1 MTETPLPAT
10 ARNGGANGADAPP
23 AALDNG
29 HPRKWL
35 ILWAVSLGMF
45 MALLDVTIVNI
56 AMPAIQEDFGVSWA
70 TASWVLNAYNLAMA
84 ALFLTMGRVAD
95 KFGQKLVFTTGL
107 AVFTVFSLLCGLA
120 PSINWLIAARFGQG
134 VGGAMMMPVSLSIL
148 MGAFPK
154 RQHGTAVGIWGAL
167 GTAAAAL
174 GPSIGGIL
182 VTYVNWHWIFFINVP
197 IGIAAFIFAMIVVP
211 ERKRADAAGTVDIGG
226 ILLSAGG
233 LFCLVLALTQGN
245 DWGWTSWRTLLLFGI
260 AFVCFPLFY
269 WWETRIKHP
278 MFDFRLLRIRSFTA
292 ANTAIMAMGTA
303 MGASM
308 LLLVIFMVNVMGY
321 TELKAAL
328 AMTFMPF
335 TALFVAPV
343 AGRLNDRIG
352 PRYLSAAGLSLFG
365 IGLVLLAQLGAEA
378 SLPSVAWRLVIMGFG
393 MGLSMP
399 SLAAAAMGSLPP
411 QFGGVGAG
419 AFSTLR
425 QIGLV
430 LGVAVS
436 ISIFTHTVANEVQTA
451 ATKAVGYVAVQAEI
465 PPQAKIQIIDGLK
478 KTAALAAHGGS
489 EAGQRLGGSQAQM
502 PAPPAGPPDQVAQ
515 IEAQQKSLQD
525 KIGTFF
531 KDQIAHAFTWPF
543 YAAALAA
550 FLGVIPALFTGR
562 RLGEHEGHEKM
573 DREER
578 ATAMAGTEQGVTA

>member
-35 ILWAVSLGMF
+35 ILAAVSLGMF

-107 AVFTVFSLLCGLA
+107 ALFTGFSLLCGLA
-120 PSINWLIAARFGQG
+120 PSIDWLIAARFGQG

-197 IGIAAFIFAMIVVP
+197 IGIAAFVFALIVVP

-245 DWGWTSWRTLLLFGI
+245 DWGWTSWRILLFFGI

-269 WWETRIKHP
+269 LWETRIKYP

-292 ANTAIMAMGTA
+292 ANTSIMAMGA
-303 MGASM
+303 ALGASM

-321 TELKAAL
+321 SELKAAL

-352 PRYLSAAGLSLFG
+352 PRYLAAAGLSLFG

-378 SLPSVAWRLVIMGFG
+378 SLRDVAWRLVIMGFG

-430 LGVAVS
+430 LGVAIS
-436 ISIFTHTVANEVQTA
+436 ISIFTHTVVEP
-451 ATKAVGYVAVQAEI
+451 TK
-465 PPQAKIQIIDGLK
+465 
-478 KTAALAAHGGS
+478 LAAHKAVSYIGYLEPQARATITDRIMNQAVGS
-489 EAGQRLGGSQAQM
+489 RGGGSQAGQK
-502 PAPPAGPPDQVAQ
+502 PPDPHVLVDQIMGDMSIPPGTPQPAIDQIRAEVTAAVEYIQV
-515 IEAQQKSLQD
+515 L
-525 KIGTFF
+525 F
-531 KDQIAHAFTWPF
+531 KDEIATAFAWPF
-543 YAAALAA
+543 YAAAIAA
-550 FLGVIPALFTGR
+550 FLGVIPAFLTGR
-562 RLGEHEGHEKM
+562 RLGEHEGHHEM
-573 DREER
+573 DRAER
-578 ATAMAGTEQGVTA
+578 AAAADSEA